1 MGLFTKKEPCAICGG
16 KVKGL
21 FPWKVEGQLVC
32 NDCYGRVDLPDDYV
46 NNMTMEEFRA
56 YRQYREENA
65 KLKEKFQIKRKVSLG
80 AFTDKI
86 VIDTVNGLFCMD
98 EQLERT
104 IFTGKQI
111 KSFTIKEDGVP
122 LYEGSAAGL
131 VCHTS
136 DVPERL
142 LAMAPLVQRVARMKQ
157 REREEERRARRNE
170 EEFYIPHYHESL
182 PEPFK
187 KFKIR
192 IYCKHPYW
200 KVLKAERDAP
210 TFNDSYPSVQDYLRD
225 YQEGTQNME
234 KLAHAL
240 MKIAFPDAQE
250 QRAHTEAA
258 EAVAPAA
265 DAAPAVSAA
274 VVADLQQLK
283 ALVEQGIL
291 TEEEFA
297 AKKRQLLGI

>member
-1 MGLFTKKEPCAICGG
+1 MGLFTKKEPCAIYGG

-21 FPWKVEGQLVC
+21 FPWKVEGQLIC

-46 NNMTMEEFRA
+46 NNMTMDQFRA

-104 IFTGKQI
+104 IFAGKQI

-136 DVPERL
+136 DVP
-142 LAMAPLVQRVARMKQ
+142 
-157 REREEERRARRNE
+157 EERRARRNE

-225 YQEGTQNME
+225 YQEGAQNME

-250 QRAHTEAA
+250 QRAHTDAA
-258 EAVAPAA
+258 EAVTPAA

-274 VVADLQQLK
+274 MVADLQQLK